1 MLVLGPLLIPLAT
14 AVLCAL
20 LSGRRKL
27 NMVVS
32 LAGSVL
38 LLGSATALLVNVI
51 QHGRQSVA
59 LGDWPLPYA
68 IEFAADGLSAAMI
81 LVTALL
87 GMATTLYQASWND
100 GTAPQ
105 AALPSLMHGLLAS
118 AMATYLAADLFNLYV
133 WLELMFIT
141 TLGTL
146 VVGGQQR
153 QAEAAFKYFAINMLG
168 TLLLLAAVALIYGV
182 SGHLN
187 FAAIREAAQR
197 PEVAAGLTV
206 YTGLLVLAFLV
217 KAGVFPLFF
226 WLPAS
231 YHTLPAPL
239 LGLVGGLLTKVAA
252 YVLLRLLGEVFIT
265 TPGSLLDALGWLAMV
280 TMVVGVLGAAYHWDL
295 RRILAFHIVSQ
306 IGYLLFGIALASPA
320 AAAASTY
327 FALHNILVKS
337 NLFFIAGIMCA
348 SAGHYDLRRIG
359 GLYLRQPLLALLFLV
374 SALSLVGVPPSS
386 GFWGKFM
393 LIREAFGQRHY
404 IWGGIALAVGLLT
417 LYSMSK
423 IWLEGFWKPHPKP
436 DELSAAR
443 RVPLSA
449 YAAVV
454 MLSGAILVLGL
465 FPEPFI
471 HLMLSS
477 TADFWNRGGAS

>member
-1 MLVLGPLLIPLAT
+1 
-14 AVLCAL
+14 
-20 LSGRRKL
+20 
-27 NMVVS
+27 
-32 LAGSVL
+32 
-38 LLGSATALLVNVI
+38 
-51 QHGRQSVA
+51 
-59 LGDWPLPYA
+59 
-68 IEFAADGLSAAMI
+68 
-81 LVTALL
+81 
-87 GMATTLYQASWND
+87 
-100 GTAPQ
+100 
-105 AALPSLMHGLLAS
+105 
-118 AMATYLAADLFNLYV
+118 
-133 WLELMFIT
+133 
-141 TLGTL
+141 
-146 VVGGQQR
+146 
-153 QAEAAFKYFAINMLG
+153 MLG
-168 TLLLLAAVALIYGV
+168 TLLMLAAVALIYGA

-187 FAAIREAAQR
+187 FAAIREAVQR
-197 PEVAAGLTV
+197 PEVTAGLTV
-206 YTGLLVLAFLV
+206 YTGLLILAFLV
-217 KAGVFPLFF
+217 KAGVFPLFL

-239 LGLVGGLLTKVAA
+239 LALVGGLLTKVAA
-252 YVLLRLLGEVFIT
+252 YILLRLLGEVFIT
-265 TPGSLLDALGWLAMV
+265 TPGSLLDALGWLAVV

-320 AAAASTY
+320 AAAASSY

-337 NLFFIAGIMCA
+337 NLFCIAGIMWA

-454 MLSGAILVLGL
+454 MLSGAILVMGL

-471 HLMLSS
+471 HLMVSS